1 LEVQPVTDILAGLT
15 KRRHELAVEA
25 KAANAKLVSL
35 LGDIEHLDGAI
46 RTYDPAYRPRRV
58 IIERATKLD
67 VLRVA
72 LATLRKAREPMALRD
87 IAVAVMT
94 AQGGDV
100 KNVKLMN
107 LTIERVRVALMRQRK
122 AGVVRSSQGPGLAV
136 LWEVAK

>member
-1 LEVQPVTDILAGLT
+1 V
-15 KRRHELAVEA
+15 R
-25 KAANAKLVSL
+25 S
-35 LGDIEHLDGAI
+35 
-46 RTYDPAYRPRRV
+46 AYRPRRV